1 MTQTQR
7 LLKRWL
13 KANNLTEHALAERLH
28 VTQGAVSH
36 WMTGRRKP
44 GFEVLGRLAAL
55 MEVPPPALRPE
66 IATLFKTNGTT
77 KPNGTHRQ

>member
-13 KANNLTEHALAERLH
+13 KANNLTEQALAERLH
-28 VTQGAVSH
+28 ITQGAVSH
-36 WMTGRRKP
+36 WMTGRGKP

-55 MEVPPPALRPE
+55 MEVPPSALRPE
-66 IATLFKTNGTT
+66 IATLFKTNGTA
-77 KPNGTHRQ
+77 KSDVSHRQ